1 MNGQTILIFIAFIA
15 LMYFMMIRP
24 QQKAAK
30 ARQELL
36 NSVQKGS
43 EIVTI
48 GGLHGVIDQL
58 DEKTFTLDADGV
70 FLTFDRSAIRTV
82 VTKQNVTTPAE
93 NVDAPVNDE
102 QETSAADKDAE

>member
-1 MNGQTILIFIAFIA
+1 MDAKTILIFVAFIA

-30 ARQELL
+30 ARQALL
-36 NSVQKGS
+36 SSAQKGS
-43 EIVTI
+43 EVVTI

-82 VTKQNVTTPAE
+82 VENKTVAAPVENVTEETPADDD
-93 NVDAPVNDE
+93 VKSD
-102 QETSAADKDAE
+102 DAE